1 MSEDNDNIVRG
12 IESALQAI
20 DSLFKVLLVSHSK
33 EIIEGNDRESELLV
47 ESITKSQEI
56 ERLKD
61 RLKKAEMVPFE
72 KEAEKMLKRSKKQ
85 LREVKYD

>member
-33 EIIEGNDRESELLV
+33 EIIEGNDRESELLI
-47 ESITKSQEI
+47 ESISKSQEI

-85 LREVKYD
+85 LREVK

>member
-1 MSEDNDNIVRG
+1 MSEDNDNIVKG
-12 IESALQAI
+12 MKCALQAT
-20 DSLFKVLLVSHSK
+20 DSLFKMLLVNHSK
-33 EIIEGNDRESELLV
+33 EIIAAQDRESELLV
-47 ESITKSQEI
+47 ESISKSHEI

-85 LREVKYD
+85 LREVK

>member
-1 MSEDNDNIVRG
+1 MSEDNDNIVKG

-85 LREVKYD
+85 LREVK

>member
-85 LREVKYD
+85 LREVK

>member
-1 MSEDNDNIVRG
+1 MSEDNDNIVKG
-12 IESALQAI
+12 MKCALQAT
-20 DSLFKVLLVSHSK
+20 DSLFKMLLVNHSK
-33 EIIEGNDRESELLV
+33 EIIAAQDRESELLV

-85 LREVKYD
+85 LREVK